1 MKKSMNLFSIA
12 NIQVRANFL
21 FLAIFFFTVS
31 AINAQQQPVCAT
43 PGADG
48 VQEFPAPRNSF
59 FPGMGNDITVNA
71 GATSFTLDA
80 IPPPF
85 LVGGV
90 LYDFGNNQISKGDL
104 LLIIQIQ
111 GATINSANTNLYGSG
126 NAANNGS
133 GYLNLNNVG
142 RYEYMVALNNVTSAG
157 GVLKFRAAG
166 SGGGLLY
173 SYQNKPASSTE
184 GVKRFQ
190 VVRLMQYSDLT
201 LTSDVKTTPWNG
213 KAGGLIAIDV
223 AGTLNFNGKTINASL
238 TGFRGGFLPS
248 RNIENIQY
256 TDYRSAVAGTN
267 NPGSTK
273 GEGVAG
279 TPRYVWDGYA
289 YVDQG
294 ATWQGYP
301 NGDYAKGA
309 PANAGGGGNV
319 HNAGGG
325 GGGNGGK
332 GGAGGYGWPLANENP
347 QTNNRNSL
355 LSLETGGRPG
365 VALPS
370 NVSNGLLFM
379 GGGGGAGDANNSGD
393 GARGGVGGGI
403 VIITAN
409 KIAGN
414 GFILANGGKGEPG
427 AVASS
432 GDGAGGGGAGG
443 SVFINVKEPS
453 TGNLYI
459 QAKGGNGGHSTT
471 TDLHGPGGGGGGG
484 IIYYNANGAN
494 VTTDV
499 TPGEAGRINAGQ
511 PVNAAN
517 YADFPAGA
525 NKLQNGSLPGTS
537 GVVSSFS
544 KNDLPSYLAA
554 SAYCYPALS
563 IKKWR
568 DNPLDSIPA
577 GSMIIYKMR
586 IDNTGGGAK
595 GVRVNDPL
603 PASFTFVSATIDF
616 DTTVGNPQ
624 TLNNI
629 GTTTN
634 PVLGTFDLV
643 SGEGA
648 YIEMN
653 VQVPF
658 LTTEGTY
665 HNGVQVGY
673 LDPTRVSGAHERII
687 YPPLNAISGQNTTYS
702 TGNETVGGSNYNAN
716 QEGEEVIVVRPE
728 IGISKTINNA
738 CADTAGNIYS
748 IVLLNPNSYTLTNV
762 SVTDVIDPE
771 LDVLSASGSGWT
783 VSNSGNTY
791 TLTLN
796 TLAAATGATPFTSA
810 AINITVRPKTTATKN
825 SWINTAT
832 VPTSK
837 GTSSSSV
844 IMYQKPTTA
853 TASQVVFTG
862 QCVDGIY
869 YIQGNQPTVGVGK
882 WEFVGA
888 SGTAFFENPN
898 QRNTRILGM
907 QPQQTVSVI
916 WKITNSSCG
925 SVSSP
930 PLSFTA
936 PIRPTATIS
945 GGGTICSG
953 AALDS
958 APAIT
963 VSLTPTS
970 GYKRIKYIDGG
981 GFERFILS
989 AENATSINIP
999 RDYAGSYTLLEV
1011 KHTNTSSSNISTF
1024 NWNTVCP
1031 GTVSGIAQINVIAAA
1046 PVGGVINYHG
1056 GPVCKGE
1063 VVPMSL
1069 VLTGHAGKVVGWRSS
1084 TNGINDWSGII
1095 SGTENITSY
1104 SPIVNANIYYRAE
1117 IGNASSTNC
1126 FPNTFSASVY
1136 LVIKDCT
1143 DLSITKTVN
1152 NQTPDAGSTV
1162 TFTVTASNTKEQNT
1176 TGVVVQDKLPN
1187 GYTYQSHN
1195 AAAGTTYNQV
1205 TGVWNIGGLNT
1216 GQSRVL
1222 TITAIVNQSGQY
1234 TNKAVISCVEQE
1246 TNYANNTAEV
1256 TPVPNCDVR
1265 NISPKTSKP

>member
-1 MKKSMNLFSIA
+1 MNLFSKA
-12 NIQVRANFL
+12 NKKSRINGFL
-21 FLAIFFFTVS
+21 LTILFFVIS
-31 AINAQQQPVCAT
+31 ASNAQQQPVCAT
-43 PGADG
+43 PGSDG
-48 VQEFPAPRNSF
+48 VQEFPEPRNSF

-80 IPPPF
+80 IPSPF

-142 RYEYMVALNNVTSAG
+142 RYEYMVALNNVTSSG
-157 GVLKFRAAG
+157 GELRFKAAG

-173 SYQNKPASSTE
+173 SYENKPATTSQ

-201 LTSDVKTTPWNG
+201 LTSDIKTTPWNG
-213 KAGGLIAIDV
+213 RAGGLIAIDV

-248 RNIENIQY
+248 RSIENIQY
-256 TDYRSAVAGTN
+256 TDYRSAIAGTN
-267 NPGSTK
+267 NRGSTK
-273 GEGVAG
+273 GEGIAG
-279 TPRYVWDGYA
+279 TPRYVWDGYE
-289 YVDQG
+289 YLDQG

-325 GGGNGGK
+325 GGGNGGF

-347 QTNNRNSL
+347 QTNNRNNL
-355 LSLETGGRPG
+355 LSLQTGGRPG

-370 NVSNGLLFM
+370 NVNNGLLFM

-471 TDLHGPGGGGGGG
+471 VDLHGPGGGGGGG

-544 KNDLPSYLAA
+544 MNDLPSYLAA

-563 IKKWR
+563 IAKWR
-568 DNPLDSIPA
+568 DSPLDSIPA
-577 GSMIIYKMR
+577 GSMITYKIR
-586 IDNTGGGAK
+586 IDNSGGGAK

-616 DTTVGNPQ
+616 DTTTGNPQ
-624 TLNNI
+624 SINNI
-629 GTTTN
+629 GTPTN
-634 PVLGTFDLV
+634 PILGTFDLV

-673 LDPTRVSGAHERII
+673 LDPTRVSGAPERII

-762 SVTDVIDPE
+762 SVTDVIDSE

-783 VSNSGNTY
+783 VSNVGNTY

-810 AINITVRPKTTATKN
+810 PINITVRPKATATKSN
-825 SWINTAT
+825 WLNTAT

-837 GTSSSSV
+837 GVSSSSV
-844 IMYQKPTTA
+844 IMYQQPTTA
-853 TASQVVFTG
+853 TASQVIFAG
-862 QCVDGIY
+862 QCDDGIY

-882 WEFVGA
+882 WEFVGD

-907 QPQQTVSVI
+907 QPNQTVSVI

-963 VSLTPTS
+963 VSLTPAS

-981 GFERFILS
+981 GFERFIVS
-989 AENATSINIP
+989 SNNAPTIDIP
-999 RDYAGSYTLLEV
+999 RNFAGTYILLEV
-1011 KHTNTSSSNISTF
+1011 KQSTSNLSANDSG
-1024 NWNTVCP
+1024 WNSICP
-1031 GTVSGIAQINVIAAA
+1031 GIVSGTAQINVVTTA
-1046 PVGGVINYHG
+1046 PAGGVINYHG

-1063 VVPMSL
+1063 IVPMSL
-1069 VLTGHAGKVVGWRSS
+1069 VLTGHGGVVLGWQSS
-1084 TNGINDWSGII
+1084 TDGNTWSAII
-1095 SGTENITSY
+1095 PGTENVTSY
-1104 SPIVNANIYYRAE
+1104 SPAVNTNIYYRAT
-1117 IGNASSTNC
+1117 IGSIVVNGSPC
-1126 FPNTFSASVY
+1126 FPNSFSGIAYVP
-1136 LVIKDCT
+1136 VKDCN
-1143 DLSITKTVN
+1143 DISVAKTIN
-1152 NQTPDAGSTV
+1152 NNTPNAGDSV
-1162 TFTVTASNTKEQNT
+1162 TFTITATNNKEQNA

-1195 AAAGTTYNQV
+1195 AAAGTTYNQT

-1222 TITAIVNQSGQY
+1222 SVVATVNMSGQY
-1234 TNKAVISCVEQE
+1234 TNKAVISCNEQE
-1246 TNYANNTAEV
+1246 TNYANNTAQV